1 MAKRDDYT
9 DEADSRIVSGAFRR
23 DLKARRPVTLELPEF
38 LLCALEARVA
48 ESNADAEPTE
58 RATLDHYIET
68 ELVNLVTL
76 RDVAELEFHI
86 PGFAQA
92 VHQWIID
99 MRE

>member
-1 MAKRDDYT
+1 
-9 DEADSRIVSGAFRR
+9 
-23 DLKARRPVTLELPEF
+23 F

-48 ESNADAEPTE
+48 EANVDVTPPEH
-58 RATLDHYIET
+58 ATLDHYIES

-76 RDVAELEFHI
+76 RDVAELEMYI

-92 VHQWIID
+92 VQEWIAD

>member
-1 MAKRDDYT
+1 MAKRHGNH
-9 DEADSRIVSGAFRR
+9 EKQASILPGKFRR
-23 DLKARRPVTLELPEF
+23 DPRARRTINLELPEF

-48 ESNADAEPTE
+48 EANADAEQEHWSTVNQ
-58 RATLDHYIET
+58 YIET

-76 RDVAELEFHI
+76 RDVAELESEM

-92 VHQWIID
+92 VHNWLAE

>member
-1 MAKRDDYT
+1 MTKRHDT
-9 DEADSRIVSGAFRR
+9 GKNRQRVLTGAFRR
-23 DLKARRPVTLELPEF
+23 DLRARRAVTLELPEF

-48 ESNADAEPTE
+48 EANADATPTE
-58 RATLDHYIET
+58 RATLDHYIES

-76 RDVAELEFHI
+76 RDVAELEIDI

-92 VHQWIID
+92 VQAWVTD